1 MLESLF
7 NEYSQPLILL
17 ENAIKDAE
25 NKQIKEQFEKKR
37 EESLK
42 IVNKEKQEKENQKLK
57 EI

>member
-42 IVNKEKQEKENQKLK
+42 IVNKEKYEKENQKLQ

>member
-42 IVNKEKQEKENQKLK
+42 IVAKEKQEKENQKLQ

>member
-37 EESLK
+37 EETLK
-42 IVNKEKQEKENQKLK
+42 IVNKEKQEKENQKLQ

>member
-42 IVNKEKQEKENQKLK
+42 IVNKEKQEKENQKLQ

>member
-42 IVNKEKQEKENQKLK
+42 IVNKEK
-57 EI
+57 

>member
-7 NEYSQPLILL
+7 NEYSQPLIQL
-17 ENAIKDAE
+17 ENAIKEAE

-42 IVNKEKQEKENQKLK
+42 ILAKEKQEKDNQRLK